1 MRHKRSKWICKNW
14 VIVYISSFPCCCHR
28 EVLVDKMGIDE
39 SFSLVSSKGS
49 CWVIMVS
56 EKFGD
61 MLDLICFVRFI
72 YRSQP
77 TSIFHPFL
85 VGETVQ
91 LDQVF
96 EIAVIKF
103 PALQTRLWR
112 FFPILWS
119 NSAVCFFL
127 HQHSYCSLCFATS
140 CWIDH
145 FVIWWFDWSLLT
157 NNKPR

>member
-1 MRHKRSKWICKNW
+1 MQSKSSLWKRRCGRNHGFEMFHGSWALRWLQYDDSLHTKTKMRHKRIKRSCKNW
-14 VIVYISSFPCCCHR
+14 VIVYPYSRVAVIVKCWLTR
-28 EVLVDKMGIDE
+28 WALMMGIDE
-39 SFSLVSSKGS
+39 SFSLVSSRGS

-61 MLDLICFVRFI
+61 MLDLICFVRSI

-77 TSIFHPFL
+77 MSIFHPFL

-91 LDQVF
+91 LDQAF

-112 FFPILWS
+112 FFPIL
-119 NSAVCFFL
+119 
-127 HQHSYCSLCFATS
+127 
-140 CWIDH
+140 
-145 FVIWWFDWSLLT
+145 
-157 NNKPR
+157 

>member
-61 MLDLICFVRFI
+61 MLDLICFVCFI

-119 NSAVCFFL
+119 NSAVCFFFTPTQL
-127 HQHSYCSLCFATS
+127 LFSLFCNFLLNWPFCDLMIWLKFAY
-140 CWIDH
+140 
-145 FVIWWFDWSLLT
+145 
-157 NNKPR
+157 KQ

>member
-1 MRHKRSKWICKNW
+1 MQSKSSLWKRRCGRNHGFEMFHGSWALRWLHDDSLHTETKMRHKRSKWICKNW

-39 SFSLVSSKGS
+39 SFSLVSSRGS

-61 MLDLICFVRFI
+61 MLDLICFVRSI

-85 VGETVQ
+85 VGGNSTTRSSIWNCCHKISSLADTVM
-91 LDQVF
+91 
-96 EIAVIKF
+96 K
-103 PALQTRLWR
+103 
-112 FFPILWS
+112 IL
-119 NSAVCFFL
+119 
-127 HQHSYCSLCFATS
+127 SYSME
-140 CWIDH
+140 
-145 FVIWWFDWSLLT
+145 
-157 NNKPR
+157 